1 MTSPTCILLCAG
13 KGTRMQNER
22 THKVCYEIAGVP
34 AILRLIQN
42 LKEGGISRFLVV
54 VGNKCEKVMACLDG
68 VEGVAYAYQPEQRG
82 TGDAARC
89 GLRALSGMGLTGPVL
104 VVAGDKILAP
114 EVATGLLNAYEDGKT
129 GAVFAVQPTA
139 YNESG
144 GRIAVRG
151 GKVYG
156 IVEHLDVCL
165 HRLAE
170 QHPKTMEEL
179 TAAVDRLQLNEK
191 KRGKLLEKA
200 QTLLSGTS
208 PEILLCGESFSPD
221 EIESSGVV
229 NTATYLFDGTLLKEA
244 LETVKSDNA
253 QGEVYLTD
261 AINHIAEQREVR
273 AVCFQEKEKIL
284 TYSTMDELLRLEQY
298 FTPEAQK
305 KTEFRP
311 ASYWM
316 ARLDGWDG
324 ELQALFRSIY
334 GEDEEVIAERKRA
347 FQAVLR
353 AYMERYGDRRV
364 LIARAPGRINLMG
377 RHIEHRGG
385 SINVIAINRETLL
398 VASARED
405 DRVHI
410 ANVDPAFEE
419 REFSILENIRQY
431 DTSNWVDFIESDA
444 ITQMVLDH
452 KGDWVNYVKAGV
464 LRLQLENKHQILCGM
479 DMMFYGNIPMAA
491 GLSSSSSIVVATTE
505 AAIGLNGM
513 DLQPQ
518 AFINLCGEGEW
529 FVGSRGGAGD
539 HAAMKCG
546 QKGMITH
553 LSFFPFTIGKSVE
566 FPDNIRLIVANSFE
580 QAKKSAG
587 AKDQF
592 NQKVASYEFGF
603 MMIKDRF
610 PQYREKLRYFR
621 DLNPAA
627 LGVPPSRIYEILL
640 ALPETAAPEE
650 LFLLLP
656 EEYHDQIR
664 QIFKNHQQ
672 PERYDIRSVVL
683 YGIAECERARKCPDL
698 FERKDY
704 RTLGQM
710 MNISHDGD
718 RVSAG
723 GAPYDYSVSNKKLDS
738 LIAQLRSEDPDL
750 VEQAQLWRQPG
761 GYACSTPTID
771 ALVDDIKTRDGVLG
785 VQLSGAGLGGCIM
798 VLAEKDKA
806 EALLGAIKSSYYDP
820 NGLPMGAEIFTPV
833 KGSLYIQ

>member
-1 MTSPTCILLCAG
+1 MTSPIGILLCAG

-34 AILRLIQN
+34 AILRLIRS

-82 TGDAARC
+82 TGDAVRC
-89 GLRALSGMGLTGPVL
+89 GLRALSGMGLSGPVF
-104 VVAGDKILAP
+104 VAMGDKILAP
-114 EVATGLLNAYEDGKT
+114 EVVFKLLNAYEDGKT
-129 GAVFAVQPTA
+129 GAVFAVQPMA

-151 GKVYG
+151 GNVYG
-156 IVEHLDVCL
+156 IVEQMDLCL
-165 HRLAE
+165 HRLAGL
-170 QHPKTMEEL
+170 HPKTKEEL
-179 TAAVDRLQLNEK
+179 AEAAGRLQLNEK
-191 KRGKLLEKA
+191 KRGKLMEKA
-200 QTLLSGTS
+200 ESLLAGTD
-208 PEILLCGESFSPD
+208 PEITLCGEKFTPD
-221 EIESSGVV
+221 EIENSGVV
-229 NTATYLFDGTLLKEA
+229 NTATYLFDSALLKDA
-244 LETVKSDNA
+244 LETVKSDNT
-253 QGEVYLTD
+253 QGEIYLTD
-261 AINHIAEQREVR
+261 AVNRIAEQREVR
-273 AVCFQEKEKIL
+273 AVRFDEKEKIL
-284 TYSTMDELLRLEQY
+284 TYSTMDELLRLERY
-298 FTPEAQK
+298 FTPEEQK
-305 KTEFRP
+305 KTELHP
-311 ASYWM
+311 ASYWI
-316 ARLDGWDG
+316 ARLDAWDG
-324 ELQALFRSIY
+324 ELRALFRSIY
-334 GEDEEVIAERKRA
+334 GEDGEVVAERRQA
-347 FQAVLR
+347 FRTVLK
-353 AYMERYGDRRV
+353 AYADRYGDRRV
-364 LIARAPGRINLMG
+364 LIARAPGRVNLMG

-405 DRVHI
+405 DLVHL

-553 LSFFPFTIGKSVE
+553 LGFFPFTIGKSVE
-566 FPDNIRLIVANSFE
+566 FPDSVRLIVANSFE

-592 NQKVASYEFGF
+592 NQKVASYEFGL
-603 MMIKDRF
+603 MMVKDKF

-640 ALPETAAPEE
+640 ALPETAKPDE

-656 EEYHDQIR
+656 EETHEKIR

-683 YGIAECERARKCPDL
+683 YGIAECERARKCPEL
-698 FERKDY
+698 FEKKDY

-723 GAPYDYSVSNKKLDS
+723 GEDYDYSVSDKKLEN
-738 LIAQLRSEDPDL
+738 LIAKLRSEDPEQ

-761 GYACSTPTID
+761 GYACSTPAID
-771 ALVDDIKTRDGVLG
+771 ALVDGIKAREGVLG

-798 VLAEKDKA
+798 ALVEKDRA
-806 EALLGAIKSSYYDP
+806 EALLSAMKSAYYEP

-833 KGSLYIQ
+833 KGSLTIQ